1 LTFLFL
7 PHGGFGL
14 RAFSIVKIYLKE
26 NYREVTA
33 GVGVKRVESEG
44 QAPEQRYFIE
54 GSQEEKDKLE
64 SVGMLEP
71 STGAI
76 QPEPPPE
83 PKPREPTFLEQH
95 GYDLSLGK
103 SIPAKKKR

>member
-1 LTFLFL
+1 M
-7 PHGGFGL
+7 
-14 RAFSIVKIYLKE
+14 KIYLKE

-33 GVGVKRVESEG
+33 GAGVKRVEIEG

-54 GSQEEKDKLE
+54 GNQEEKDQLE
-64 SVGMLEP
+64 NVGMLEP
-71 STGAI
+71 SISAV
-76 QPEPPPE
+76 QPELPPE

-95 GYDLSLGK
+95 GFDLSLGK